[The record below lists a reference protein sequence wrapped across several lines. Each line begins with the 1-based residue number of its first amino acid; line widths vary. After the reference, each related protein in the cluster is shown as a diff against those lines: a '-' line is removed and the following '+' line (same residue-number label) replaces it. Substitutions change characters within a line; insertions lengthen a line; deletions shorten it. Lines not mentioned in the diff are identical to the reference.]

1 MLIVNFVDGADV
13 RMIQCRCCLGFALKA
28 AECLRVFGYLV
39 GQELRGDEATEFD
52 ILSLVDD
59 THPATTEFLDDAVMR
74 EGIVVAVMN
83 FCSLTHGLLSII
95 GSHVN

>member
-1 MLIVNFVDGADV
+1 
-13 RMIQCRCCLGFALKA
+13 
-28 AECLRVFGYLV
+28 
-39 GQELRGDEATEFD
+39 
-52 ILSLVDD
+52 
-59 THPATTEFLDDAVMR
+59 MR